1 MDRIELNDWLSKIIP
16 IIEQLKAI
24 DVDGEQLQYILEEIG
39 MDEQMYKQL
48 HATYGTNKGWMP

>member
-1 MDRIELNDWLSKIIP
+1 MDQIELDAWWKIIP
-16 IIEQLKAI
+16 IIDQLKAI
-24 DVDGEQLQYILEEIG
+24 DPNGEQLQYILEEIG

>member
-1 MDRIELNDWLSKIIP
+1 MDQVELNDWFPIGKILP
-16 IIEQLKAI
+16 IINQLKDI

-48 HATYGTNKGWMP
+48 HIKYGK